1 MLKTILNLGISKE
14 KKTNKQKRA
23 IYIFIAIF
31 SQPEIILLTLTDT
44 AALLSVWLK

>member
-23 IYIFIAIF
+23 IYIF